1 MSHND
6 VELVNWNELA
16 RTRGEL
22 GAAFPR
28 ILGYFREDGVKSIQ
42 QIEQAYRARNSAC
55 LVRPAHTLKGE
66 SAQFGAHRLSAMSEE
81 IEMTARRCVETRMGP
96 EELIETVVALRRC
109 FDETVALIDG
119 NGAAPLAPAPSPAAL
134 ASATA
139 PAVPRKPAVFGR
151 RPDAPAPRFGRA
163 T

>member
-1 MSHND
+1 MSYND
-6 VELVNWNELA
+6 AELVNWNELA

-109 FDETVALIDG
+109 FDETIAMIDG
-119 NGAAPLAPAPSPAAL
+119 KAVAPAAAPV
-134 ASATA
+134 A
-139 PAVPRKPAVFGR
+139 PAVAAPAAAPAVRRPAVFGR

-163 T
+163 S